1 MTLRSIIDECRKK
14 SADPRFPGLGKDK
27 QVGFAI
33 GVLFQFD
40 GDPPVTNL
48 VRIMTGGYE
57 DYPTHLLVRIDED
70 LDEAAAD
77 VLIARG
83 AAMGLDVNETADP

>member
-1 MTLRSIIDECRKK
+1 MTLEVNGARAME
-14 SADPRFPGLGKDK
+14 
-27 QVGFAI
+27 FAI

>member
-1 MTLRSIIDECRKK
+1 MTLEVNGARAME
-14 SADPRFPGLGKDK
+14 
-27 QVGFAI
+27 FAL

-70 LDEAAAD
+70 LNEAAAE

-83 AAMGLDVNETADP
+83 AAMGLDVTETADA

>member
-1 MTLRSIIDECRKK
+1 MTLEVNGARAME
-14 SADPRFPGLGKDK
+14 
-27 QVGFAI
+27 FAL

-48 VRIMTGGYE
+48 VSIMTGGYE